1 MLSMN
6 PKELFNFF
14 QQHAICESLTFPEV
28 ERLMAYLQEKSYAAG
43 EIISDAGEVSEALGY
58 VINGK
63 VQFSSFDG
71 QDAAIVGKQDEGSLV
86 GEMSFFDRKPRN
98 LRMEASKKGVLMFIL
113 TRAMYDRIKVEEP
126 FIAVNILENAIVS
139 LDNLVRHMGDDI
151 SALGHY
157 MQGFGKH

>member
-1 MLSMN
+1 MTS
-6 PKELFNFF
+6 KELFNFF
-14 QQHAICESLTFPEV
+14 QQHAICESLTLSEV
-28 ERLMAYLQEKSYAAG
+28 ERLMAYLQEKNYASG
-43 EIISDAGEVSEALGY
+43 EIISDTGEVGEALGF
-58 VINGK
+58 IIKGK
-63 VQFSSFDG
+63 VQFTSFDG
-71 QDAAIVGKQDEGSLV
+71 QDAAIVGKQEEGSLV

-98 LRMEASKKGVLMFIL
+98 LRMEATKKGVLMLTL

-126 FIAVNILENAIVS
+126 FIAVNILENALVS

>member
-1 MLSMN
+1 
-6 PKELFNFF
+6 
-14 QQHAICESLTFPEV
+14 
-28 ERLMAYLQEKSYAAG
+28 
-43 EIISDAGEVSEALGY
+43 
-58 VINGK
+58 
-63 VQFSSFDG
+63 VQFTSFDG
-71 QDAAIVGKQDEGSLV
+71 QDAAIVGKQEEGSLV

-98 LRMEASKKGVLMFIL
+98 LRMEATKKGVLMLTL

-126 FIAVNILENAIVS
+126 FIAVNILENALVS